1 MDKETIRKAEDKAI
15 DITKKQGWPNW
26 VKHLIAALI
35 GAIAGVLAMLQTS
48 CTTARTETTTAQDGT
63 VTVTERVWALN
74 GSEAAVLARELA
86 PVVKKTK

>member
-1 MDKETIRKAEDKAI
+1 MDKETIRKAEDKCLDA
-15 DITKKQGWPNW
+15 TKKTNWKQW
-26 VKHLIAALI
+26 VKIAVAAVV
-35 GAIAGVLAMLQTS
+35 GAISAVLVMLQTS

-74 GSEAAVLARELA
+74 GSEAAVLARELV